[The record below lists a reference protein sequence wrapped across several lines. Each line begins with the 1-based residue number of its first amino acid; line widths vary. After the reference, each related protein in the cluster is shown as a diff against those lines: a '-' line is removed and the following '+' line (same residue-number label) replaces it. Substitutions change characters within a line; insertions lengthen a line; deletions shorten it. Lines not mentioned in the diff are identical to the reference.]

1 MVVVGEDILPIRSG
15 PPAEAGAEVERG
27 VVVVVAGGE
36 TTAIDIAATARIR
49 KGALTNISNFYLLF
63 FERKCSSHALTCC
76 KLKNKK
82 QLSKIL
88 LKATK

>member
-49 KGALTNISNFYLLF
+49 KGALTNI
-63 FERKCSSHALTCC
+63 AILTFCF
-76 KLKNKK
+76 LNE
-82 QLSKIL
+82 SVV
-88 LKATK
+88 AMR